1 MHIRKATKYLKDVTL
16 KKQCVP
22 FRRYNGGVGRCAQAK
37 QWGWTQ
43 GRWPKKSAEFLLH
56 MLKNAESNA
65 ELKGLDVD
73 SLVIEHIQVNKAPK
87 MRRRTYRAHGRINP
101 YMSSPCHIEM
111 ILTEK
116 EQIVP
121 KPEEEVAQKKKW
133 GCGSRTWSLSA
144 ALSRGS
150 VALTVLCGA
159 GSLPSP
165 RVSAPVFVYRPR
177 CPFLPWRFGSHP
189 WTRTFR
195 NSSLGQWCA
204 FLVSSSQFCS
214 GSSKSSWSRTYTH

>member
-1 MHIRKATKYLKDVTL
+1 MVHYSLDPENPTKSCKSRGSNLRVHFKNTRETAQAIKGMHIRKATKYLKDVTL

-22 FRRYNGGVGRCAQAK
+22 FRRYNGGV
-37 QWGWTQ
+37 
-43 GRWPKKSAEFLLH
+43 
-56 MLKNAESNA
+56 ESNA

-121 KPEEEVAQKKKW
+121 KPEEEFPSVVTADRQL
-133 GCGSRTWSLSA
+133 CSVHRSLI
-144 ALSRGS
+144 
-150 VALTVLCGA
+150 
-159 GSLPSP
+159 PSWMEDP
-165 RVSAPVFVYRPR
+165 
-177 CPFLPWRFGSHP
+177 PFLSTLEVPDVPTHLFTKIIKCRC
-189 WTRTFR
+189 
-195 NSSLGQWCA
+195 SLTMA
-204 FLVSSSQFCS
+204 PTDYPL
-214 GSSKSSWSRTYTH
+214 RLEDII

>member
-1 MHIRKATKYLKDVTL
+1 MVRYSLDPENPTKCKWTGACKSRGSNLRVHFKNTRETAQAIKGMHIRKATKYLKDVTL
-16 KKQCVP
+16 QKQCVP

-121 KPEEEVAQKKKW
+121 KPEEEVAQKKKI
-133 GCGSRTWSLSA
+133 
-144 ALSRGS
+144 
-150 VALTVLCGA
+150 
-159 GSLPSP
+159 
-165 RVSAPVFVYRPR
+165 
-177 CPFLPWRFGSHP
+177 
-189 WTRTFR
+189 
-195 NSSLGQWCA
+195 
-204 FLVSSSQFCS
+204 SQ
-214 GSSKSSWSRTYTH
+214 KKLKKQKLMARE